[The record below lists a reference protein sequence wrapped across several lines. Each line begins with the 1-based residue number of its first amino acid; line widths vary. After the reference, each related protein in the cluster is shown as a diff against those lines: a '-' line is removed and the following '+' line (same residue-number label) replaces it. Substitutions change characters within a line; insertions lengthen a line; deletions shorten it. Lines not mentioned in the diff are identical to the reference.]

1 MEKDNLKKAAFIDYF
16 FHKKTLCTVFL
27 KELLSIEYNLACL
40 WDESGKGGNGVSAE
54 YLNRKKFHT
63 IFFFQILPP
72 SIYLKRLNCKNIV
85 WFPMYDGEEGRHY
98 SFYIP
103 YLDLNMKIFSF
114 SKKLYGELKKAGL
127 DCYYYKYHLKPV
139 APISLSG
146 EAKRVFFWMRT
157 SAITWSIVK
166 KLLGKNKIGKM
177 IVLMAPDPNY
187 KLSTPSKEDIKQYN
201 IQIVNHW
208 LSKEEYNKLLSSCNI
223 FIAPRQAEGIGMSF
237 IEALSRGMCVI
248 APDNST
254 MNEYIFHGKN
264 GLLYDLKK
272 PEELDLSNLSEMCEN
287 ATKIANEDYELWEKR
302 KHKILVDLTKP
313 NKKPRLIKLLY
324 LKSVYVYYLLYSK
337 LRSLLLLPLAKIKS
351 LLRTS
356 LKIFCP

>member
-1 MEKDNLKKAAFIDYF
+1 MKQLKKAAFNDHS
-16 FHKKTLCTVFL
+16 FHKKTKATQFL
-27 KELLSIEYNLACL
+27 IELLSKGYNIEKF
-40 WDESGKGGNGVSAE
+40 WDDSWKGGDRVSSE

-98 SFYIP
+98 SSYIL

-114 SKKLYGELKKAGL
+114 SKKLYRKLKKAGL

-139 APISLSG
+139 APLSLNG

-157 SAITWSIVK
+157 QDITWSIVK
-166 KLLGKNKIGKM
+166 KLLGKNNIEKM
-177 IVLMAPDPNY
+177 IVKMSPDPNY
-187 KLSTPSKEDIKQYN
+187 KLDLPSKEDIDRCN

-208 LSKEEYNKLLSSCNI
+208 LDKEEYDKLLSSCNI
-223 FIAPRQAEGIGMSF
+223 FIAPRRSEGIGMSF

-254 MNEYIFHGKN
+254 MNEYIIHGKN

-272 PEELDLSNLSEMCEN
+272 PEELDLSNLCEMCDN
-287 ATKIANEDYELWEKR
+287 AIKIAKADNELWEKT
-302 KHKILVDLTKP
+302 KQKILVDLTKP
-313 NKKPRLIKLLY
+313 NRKPRLIKFLY
-324 LKSVYVYYLLYSK
+324 LKSFHRCYLLYHK
-337 LRSLLLLPLAKIKS
+337 FRFFLLLPLAKIKL
-351 LLRTS
+351 LLRAS
-356 LKIFCP
+356 LKIS